1 MTEERKQELKQLLQ
15 AATAPE
21 NLEIRPR
28 SANMFTVPSMD
39 VHTYKACLR
48 EHWTSYSLDSLSV
61 MNYVPHISKTIKLTL
76 LDFIRKEFTP
86 FIREDRIL
94 SASSYFLLAGSKNG
108 YPLTNL
114 LVRLLKIAIVRGVEE
129 AVLAFDRGT
138 KDTHGSAQSFALLEG
153 IKIKTETP
161 IFEGIRLVC
170 LPNSTSELPPYSR
183 NLYIHPSDTS
193 AGSFLGKTLLIIDY
207 SVFPI
212 FYRPFEFTTIQEYR
226 KLLNRTFR
234 VEINGDKSAD
244 SYVADFSEESFCQ
257 ALSLAC
263 NSAVQAAL
271 KWRFLADD
279 EIFNLNYGTGG
290 SIRFSRLF
298 GNSVEA
304 GQSEIDKAKYLYGCL
319 TNLNMETL
327 KKMKIPIGRWI
338 KSHTSQI
345 SEDKM
350 IDLGIA
356 LESLY
361 LSGTESKNEIRFR
374 FSLHAAW
381 HLGKDKEH
389 REGLMKNFKAIYDW
403 RSAVVHTGKFPKKG
417 KGKKKRSYTQE
428 EVREFIRSAQDL
440 CRDSIIKILEDGK
453 FPNWNDLI
461 LGEESS

>member
-263 NSAVQAAL
+263 NSSVQIAR
-271 KWRFLADD
+271 KWWFSAED
-279 EIFNLNYGTGG
+279 EIFRPFPGG
-290 SIRFSRLF
+290 SMQYSPRLF
-298 GNSVEA
+298 GDSIKAE
-304 GQSEIDKAKYLYGCL
+304 QSEIEEAKCLYEILVDLDSDIKGIL
-319 TNLNMETL
+319 E
-327 KKMKIPIGRWI
+327 IAIDRWI
-338 KSHTSQI
+338 KSKANK
-345 SEDKM
+345 DAVNKM

-356 LESLY
+356 LESFY
-361 LSGTESKNEIRFR
+361 LPKDNIDQLAFQFR
-374 FSLHAAW
+374 LRASW
-381 HLGKDKEH
+381 HLGKDKED
-389 REGLMKNFKAIYDW
+389 RKKLIDEFKAIYSL
-403 RSAVVHTGKFPKKG
+403 RSKAVHNGELPPKVNIKKG
-417 KGKKKRSYTQE
+417 E
-428 EVREFIRSAQDL
+428 EPIATSEFITRAQNL
-440 CRDSIIKILEDGK
+440 CLKSIKNILKKGE
-453 FPNWNDLI
+453 FPDWNNLI

>member
-1 MTEERKQELKQLLQ
+1 M
-15 AATAPE
+15 E

-28 SANMFTVPSMD
+28 LVHGFPLPPMD
-39 VHTYKACLR
+39 VHTYKAYLR
-48 EHWTSYSLDSLSV
+48 KHWTSYSLDSLSV
-61 MNYVPHISKTIKLTL
+61 MNYVPHTSKATKLTL
-76 LDFIRKEFTP
+76 LDFIRKEFAP

-94 SASSYFLLAGSKNG
+94 SASSYFLIAGFNKG

-114 LVRLLKIAIVRGVEE
+114 LAQLLKIAIVRGIEE
-129 AVLAFDRGT
+129 AVLAFDEGT
-138 KDTHGSAQSFALLEG
+138 KDPHGSAQSIALLEG
-153 IKIKTETP
+153 INIKTEIP
-161 IFEGIRLVC
+161 IFEGIRLVR
-170 LPNSTSELPPYSR
+170 LPNSTWELPPYSR

-212 FYRPFEFTTIQEYR
+212 FHTPFDPTTTIQEYR

-244 SYVADFSEESFCQ
+244 SYMADFCEEFFCQ
-257 ALSLAC
+257 ALSLTC

-279 EIFNLNYGTGG
+279 KIFNLNYGTGG
-290 SIRFSRLF
+290 SIRISGLF

-319 TNLNMETL
+319 TNLNMEIL
-327 KKMKIPIGRWI
+327 EKLKIPIGRWI

-345 SEDKM
+345 SEDKI

-356 LESLY
+356 FESLY
-361 LSGTESKNEIRFR
+361 LAGIDSKTELRFR

-381 HLGKDKEH
+381 HLGRDKEH
-389 REGLMKNFKAIYDW
+389 RKELMREFKAIYDW
-403 RSAVVHTGKFPKKG
+403 RSTVVHTGKLPNKIKK
-417 KGKKKRSYTQE
+417 TPFTPE
-428 EVREFIRSAQDL
+428 ETEVFITNAQNL
-440 CRDSIIKILEDGK
+440 CRASIIKILEDGE
-453 FPNWNDLI
+453 FPDWNNLI
-461 LGEESS
+461 LG